1 MMFFGMV
8 WYYTT
13 IHISFFIHSTR
24 RYVYIYI
31 IGIFVAV
38 RFPSFSFGNI
48 KYVIRGYLC
57 IPI

>member
-1 MMFFGMV
+1 MV
-8 WYYTT
+8 LYDHTY
-13 IHISFFIHSTR
+13 ILFYSFNAAIC
-24 RYVYIYI
+24 IYI